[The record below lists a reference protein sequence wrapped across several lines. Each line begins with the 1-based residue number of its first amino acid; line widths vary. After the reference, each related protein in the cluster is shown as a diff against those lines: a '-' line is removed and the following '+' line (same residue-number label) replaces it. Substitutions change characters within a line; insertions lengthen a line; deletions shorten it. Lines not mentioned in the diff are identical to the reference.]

1 MKLVKVLC
9 CMLLFCFLALTLHK
23 TQQLFTTG
31 WETNQQKRVG
41 YVIHALCVTAKQKI
55 VQGRGPSNINLGS
68 FVCSFD
74 VFRASYPVPSLLTM
88 VQRTHFITGKLIE

>member
-23 TQQLFTTG
+23 TQQLFTTDRG
-31 WETNQQKRVG
+31 TNQQKGVG
-41 YVIHALCVTAKQKI
+41 YVTHAQCMRAKQKI
-55 VQGRGPSNINLGS
+55 VQGRGPSNLNLGI

-74 VFRASYPVPSLLTM
+74 VCRASKPFPSINYVVLEGE
-88 VQRTHFITGKLIE
+88 F